1 WVRYKQTFCA
11 KTFDPP
17 VSSSSGIKADGFLP
31 ALIFIV
37 LKGEPPRLHSNI
49 QFLSQFSQPNGEQLY
64 YLANLDSAVHFIELL
79 QGQHSIYH
87 LRIFHNICVVNLRLT
102 QTVTDVRELLN
113 GIFVRFSKLE
123 KNSIINSSDGC
134 LGRALDIE
142 FAREA
147 RSLVLLDVQ
156 KKPLDDLKNSLKLIY
171 GKDHCYIYTYRCDLG
186 DLNALKY
193 TITASCKAICEQ
205 LIDNISVSINCA
217 DLLGGMIYRN
227 YGHIVNVVSSGAL
240 NENTF
245 SSSYSSSTA
254 ALFNFTEMFSQELMF
269 SKATGVRRTAILPFY
284 LHGGIYTTLRN
295 VKEKVL
301 RVTLEL
307 FDETP
312 HAIVCVIKSSRSLI
326 LLPSFQ

>member
-87 LRIFHNICVVNLRLT
+87 LRIFHNICV
-102 QTVTDVRELLN
+102 
-113 GIFVRFSKLE
+113 
-123 KNSIINSSDGC
+123 
-134 LGRALDIE
+134 
-142 FAREA
+142 
-147 RSLVLLDVQ
+147 
-156 KKPLDDLKNSLKLIY
+156 
-171 GKDHCYIYTYRCDLG
+171 
-186 DLNALKY
+186 
-193 TITASCKAICEQ
+193 ITK
-205 LIDNISVSINCA
+205 

>member
-1 WVRYKQTFCA
+1 MRA
-11 KTFDPP
+11 
-17 VSSSSGIKADGFLP
+17 
-31 ALIFIV
+31 
-37 LKGEPPRLHSNI
+37 
-49 QFLSQFSQPNGEQLY
+49 
-64 YLANLDSAVHFIELL
+64 
-79 QGQHSIYH
+79 
-87 LRIFHNICVVNLRLT
+87 
-102 QTVTDVRELLN
+102 
-113 GIFVRFSKLE
+113 
-123 KNSIINSSDGC
+123 DGC